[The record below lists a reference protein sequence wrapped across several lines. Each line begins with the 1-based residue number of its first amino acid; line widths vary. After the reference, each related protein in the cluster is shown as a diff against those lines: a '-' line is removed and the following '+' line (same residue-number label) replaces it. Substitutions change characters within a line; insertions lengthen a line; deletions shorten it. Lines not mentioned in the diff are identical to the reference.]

1 MSTRVSELFPM
12 FCFLSSLLL
21 FRSITDCLMLF
32 NESFAEH
39 YYAILS
45 SGNFFL
51 MAQLPAVYETITNK
65 AQTCVRTQQC
75 SATFPSPASPE
86 LPRADSACKLQT
98 SELPP
103 QACHFEI

>member
-21 FRSITDCLMLF
+21 FRSITDCLTLF
-32 NESFAEH
+32 NKSFAERC
-39 YYAILS
+39 YAILS
-45 SGNFFL
+45 FRNFFL
-51 MAQLPAVYETITNK
+51 MVQLPAVCETITNK
-65 AQTCVRTQQC
+65 AQTCVRTQLPS
-75 SATFPSPASPE
+75 SAQPLPQPSE